1 MFHIRLRLCI
11 FLLLKTTNA
20 MFYYP
25 SPQVSLLEHI
35 LVDNWAGWASNFSS
49 AITPCT
55 NYVTEVGEPALI
67 SGRTSAA
74 QWIRVAFHDFVTG
87 NVTAGTGGVDASIG
101 FETFREENKG
111 SAFNDSFTFWRPFVN
126 EFVSMAD
133 LVAMG
138 TVMSVNLCGGKYIP
152 FRPGR
157 VDAIQADPTTGV
169 PEPSTSLEETLDEF
183 ERAGFN
189 REDAIA
195 LTACGHTMG
204 SVHHGGFPDV
214 VDESAVTP
222 NNTNGGSNFDT
233 SRAAFDPRVVHE
245 YIDGTGQL
253 GGPLV
258 SSFNDTSRSD
268 LRLYESDGNATMQNL
283 YDMGD
288 CFQDVCVDLLGRMIN
303 TVPASSVLLDPI
315 TPFPVKPINITWDFD
330 SNDNSN
336 DKLMLSGKIRVL
348 THDVNETETIIIG
361 INGKS
366 IKADLEPDTGATI
379 FGSTGAGESLVYG
392 ETRYYS
398 FSVAAYDLTN
408 TTSLTVV
415 VEGAEDVVL
424 PISSG
429 PFIVPSLTTSN
440 GRQVNYTIAVS
451 HNVTSPATDLAIKVV
466 APIPQPLTLGPILLS
481 GTAALATHSNV
492 RDGYEL
498 WTGTYDVGQATTGS
512 ISLTLLKEGT
522 AVDTLLLT
530 GGVGGW

>member
-1 MFHIRLRLCI
+1 M
-11 FLLLKTTNA
+11 
-20 MFYYP
+20 
-25 SPQVSLLEHI
+25 
-35 LVDNWAGWASNFSS
+35 
-49 AITPCT
+49 
-55 NYVTEVGEPALI
+55 
-67 SGRTSAA
+67 
-74 QWIRVAFHDFVTG
+74 
-87 NVTAGTGGVDASIG
+87 
-101 FETFREENKG
+101 
-111 SAFNDSFTFWRPFVN
+111 
-126 EFVSMAD
+126 MAD
-133 LVAMG
+133 LEAIG

-157 VDAIQADPTTGV
+157 VDAVQADPKTGV
-169 PEPSTSLEETLDEF
+169 PEPSTNLEETLDEF

-204 SVHHGGFPDV
+204 SVHHGGFPEV
-214 VDESAVTP
+214 VEESAVTP
-222 NNTNGGSNFDT
+222 NNTNGGANFDT
-233 SRAAFDPRVVHE
+233 SRAAFDSRVVHE

-288 CFQDVCVDLLGRMIN
+288 GFEDVCVDLLGRMIN

-315 TPFPVKPINITWDFD
+315 TPFPVKPINVTWDFD
-330 SNDNSN
+330 SND
-336 DKLMLSGKIRVL
+336 KLVLSGKIRVL
-348 THDVNETETIIIG
+348 PNAVNETNIVTINID
-361 INGKS
+361 GKS
-366 IKADLEPDTGATI
+366 IKADLEADRGATI
-379 FGSTGAGESLVYG
+379 FGSTGEGENLVYG

-398 FSVAAYDLTN
+398 FSVPGEDITN
-408 TTSLTVV
+408 ATSLTFT
-415 VEGAEDVVL
+415 VEGADDVSI
-424 PISSG
+424 PIFTG

-451 HNVTSPATDLAIKVV
+451 QKVTSHSTDFAIKVV
-466 APIPQPLTLGPILLS
+466 APIPQPLTLGPILIS
-481 GTAALATHSNV
+481 GTAALATHSDI

-498 WTGTYDVGQATTGS
+498 WTGTYDVGQAATGA
-512 ISLTLLKEGT
+512 ISLTLLKEDT